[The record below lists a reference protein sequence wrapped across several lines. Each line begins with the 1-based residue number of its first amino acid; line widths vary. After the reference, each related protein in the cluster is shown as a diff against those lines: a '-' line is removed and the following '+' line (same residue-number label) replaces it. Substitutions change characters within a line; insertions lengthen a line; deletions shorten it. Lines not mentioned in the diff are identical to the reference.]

1 MKREKRFSEGE
12 AMPTTVEWIT
22 FGVASGVLATVLG
35 LIGYAWLT
43 TPQEPPIL
51 KVQSLAI
58 REEDGQFY
66 VPFEVVNTGG
76 ETAEAIQI
84 IAELQIGEK
93 VEEQGEQQ
101 IDFLSRKEKEAGA
114 FIFSQDPR
122 QGKLVLRVASYKLP

>member
-1 MKREKRFSEGE
+1 MKREKRSM
-12 AMPTTVEWIT
+12 AEWVT

-51 KVQSLAI
+51 EVRSSEI

-84 IAELQIGEK
+84 IAELQIGGE

-101 IDFLSRKEKEAGA
+101 IDFLSRKEKEEGA